1 MVGGEAGVTGGA
13 ESQKLDFIFWV
24 DEALLML
31 PGDYRGGHM
40 VGLFWRE

>member
-24 DEALLML
+24 DEALLMETT
-31 PGDYRGGHM
+31 
-40 VGLFWRE
+40 VGATW